1 MTNETLAE
9 ISRQTRDRLA
19 VKANNRIGQLA
30 DLLAGTPEAAH
41 IIGSLRSIVEMLRD
55 TNSDDVQ
62 LGLRGM
68 ANLFDLHA
76 LELAAMDDYEGA
88 TLVIQCAE
96 ALHRRQQQIDESE
109 FREPSVDR
117 GSIR

>member
-62 LGLRGM
+62 LG
-68 ANLFDLHA
+68 F
-76 LELAAMDDYEGA
+76 AAWPTCSTSTRSSSPRWTTMR
-88 TLVIQCAE
+88 V
-96 ALHRRQQQIDESE
+96 RRS
-109 FREPSVDR
+109 
-117 GSIR
+117 

>member
-9 ISRQTRDRLA
+9 ISRRNRDRLA
-19 VKANNRIGQLA
+19 AKAVERISQLA
-30 DLLAGTPEAAH
+30 DLVAGKSEASH
-41 IIGSLRSIVEMLRD
+41 IIGSLLGVVELLRD
-55 TNSDDVQ
+55 ENSAEFRIDMR
-62 LGLRGM
+62 GL
-68 ANLFDLHA
+68 ANRLDLHA

-96 ALHRRQQQIDESE
+96 ALHRRQQQIDESA
-109 FREPSVDR
+109 FREPLVNR